1 MKTTIRK
8 YLPLLLAVLFGA
20 VLTWMLLKPV
30 RAERPGTAEG
40 ESASESTQ
48 HDDAL
53 RLSDAQLRAS
63 GITLQ
68 VAGHSPFV
76 AALTLPGQLVLNTDR
91 EARVLPTVPGLV
103 RSVPV
108 QVGAVV
114 KAGTVLATI
123 ESRELAEVAARYLAA
138 RERLVLAQAMF
149 SREEGLW
156 LKKISA
162 EQDYLAARREL
173 NEARVDTQSALQ
185 SLLALGMSERDAHAL
200 KPGARLSSYLL
211 RAPIGGTVLSRD
223 LTIGEAV
230 SGDKVVFRI
239 ADLGSLWVD
248 LAVSVE
254 QLASIKPGQVVQ
266 ILDKT
271 GMRDQGRVI
280 FVQPELNEA
289 SRTGSVRVQLDNR
302 AGRWRAGQFIQAELQ
317 TGVPMQALNVPASAL
332 QSLDGKTVVFVAGAT
347 GLVPREVTLGR
358 RGGEQVEVLEGLRD
372 GERYATGNVFVLKA
386 ELKKGE
392 AEHDE

>member
-1 MKTTIRK
+1 MTTTIRK
-8 YLPLLLAVLFGA
+8 YLPLLVAALFGA
-20 VLTWMLLKPV
+20 ALTWMLLKPI
-30 RAERPGTAEG
+30 RAERPDAAEEEAEA
-40 ESASESTQ
+40 ESVK
-48 HDDAL
+48 HDDAV
-53 RLSDAQLRAS
+53 RLSDTQLRAS
-63 GITLQ
+63 GIALQ
-68 VAGHSPFV
+68 VAGHSSFV

-114 KAGTVLATI
+114 KPGTVLATI

-223 LTIGEAV
+223 LTLGEAV
-230 SGDKVVFRI
+230 SGEKVVFRI

-254 QLASIKPGQVVQ
+254 QLASIKPGQIVQ
-266 ILDKT
+266 IVDKA

-289 SRTGSVRVQLDNR
+289 SRTGSVRVQLDNQD
-302 AGRWRAGQFIQAELQ
+302 GRWRAGQFIQAELQ
-317 TGVPMQALNVPASAL
+317 TGVPMQALNVPVSAL

>member
-48 HDDAL
+48 HDDAV